1 MLTYVKRTTIKV
13 PDDLDRAMRDEAQ
26 RREMTLS
33 DWTREAIETHL
44 PRQGGRR
51 HLLATGAGAS
61 GRSDVAQRAGEILA
75 AELGVG
81 R

>member
-1 MLTYVKRTTIKV
+1 MKRTTVKV

-33 DWTREAIETHL
+33 DWTREAIEAHL
-44 PRQGGRR
+44 PRRGGRR
-51 HLLATGAGAS
+51 RLLATGAATS
-61 GRSDVAQRAGEILA
+61 GRSDVAERAREILA
-75 AELGVG
+75 AELGAD